1 MFGRRLHLIIVGIL
15 TLVSLSLSLVPEAPR
30 IFNRPPEIA
39 VNLTLL
45 SRQIMLT
52 DHHLL
57 WLKVAGILLVV
68 TITVFVQY
76 KQVYKPFLKFEEL
89 RRAAFDQV
97 FAPEIDKLRRSIT
110 SELRFNIMRKT
121 TYLKFTRY
129 IHIGRMRHVYHYG
142 YRHDD
147 RDKSLRFWYIRFFGF
162 EHGEGIAGTTFLK
175 EQATIADLREPT
187 SSTTKLRGRK
197 FELTKNIKL
206 VISFPVFRW
215 MADSYECVGTINV
228 DICDEEIASQ
238 LFAESSLRRLQKLA
252 QYIQDCAEY
261 VSLWL

>member
-1 MFGRRLHLIIVGIL
+1 MFGRRLHLIIVGLL
-15 TLVSLSLSLVPEAPR
+15 TLVSLSLSLVPEAPK
-30 IFNRPPEIA
+30 IFNRPAEIA
-39 VNLTLL
+39 ANFILL
-45 SRQIMLT
+45 GRQITMT
-52 DHHLL
+52 DHHFL
-57 WLKVAGILLVV
+57 WLKVLGILLVV
-68 TITVFVQY
+68 AITVFVQY

-97 FAPEIDKLRRSIT
+97 FAPEIDKLRRSVT
-110 SELRFNIMRKT
+110 NDLRFNIMRKT
-121 TYLKFTRY
+121 TYLRLTRY
-129 IHIGRMRHVYHYG
+129 IHIGRLRHVYNYG

-147 RDKSLRFWYIRFFGF
+147 RHKSLRFWYIRFFGY
-162 EHGEGIAGTTFLK
+162 ERGEGIAGTTFLN
-175 EQATIADLREPT
+175 EQATIADLRDPRP
-187 SSTTKLRGRK
+187 SNTKLSGRK
-197 FELTKNIKL
+197 LELTKNTKL

-228 DICDEEIASQ
+228 DICDEEVASQ